1 MTAHKNRHQPLPANK
16 KLSLNLT
23 QSIDLGRSLLA
34 QGNIAAAENVL
45 GSILKRLPADPDA
58 LHLMG
63 ALRNMQGRPLEALAL
78 LEKAVELVSDDA
90 GRWNDI
96 GLVYAKLKRT
106 AQATAAYQRSAE
118 IAGASPMAAK
128 AFDNL
133 GRLQL
138 DSDRVAAER
147 SFREAIELAPEFG
160 LAWYGLAQALIG
172 QDRADEGIEAS
183 VRAIELLP
191 KSMARELVA
200 KALVRSGQKEKAV
213 EFYQQWLQQ
222 EPHNPLI
229 THHLTALTQPYTP
242 EPASSAY
249 IETTFDEFASTFDS
263 KLALLNYQAPDLIC
277 GAIRGV
283 YPDAN
288 ATLDIA
294 DAGCG
299 TGLCGPLVRPWARRL
314 CGFDL
319 SDGMLALARKRNVY
333 SDLHKYE
340 LVNFL
345 NLHPAEFDL
354 LISADTLCYFGSLQS
369 VMAASYRAVRAG
381 GHVIY
386 TVEASDDDTCPH
398 RLDPSGRYAHSLV
411 HVSTAATAAGLR
423 LSCVNRV
430 TLRTESGKPVT
441 GWLVTLHRP

>member
-1 MTAHKNRHQPLPANK
+1 MSSHKSRPQPLSANK
-16 KLSLNLT
+16 KLSLTLA

-34 QGNIAAAENVL
+34 QKNLPAAENVL
-45 GSILKRLPADPDA
+45 NSILERLPGDPDA

-63 ALRNMQGRPLEALAL
+63 ALRNMQGRSLEALAL
-78 LEKAVELVSDDA
+78 LEKAVQLVSDDA

-96 GLVYAKLKRT
+96 GLVYAKLNRA
-106 AQATAAYQRSAE
+106 AQAAAAYQRSAE
-118 IAGASPMAAK
+118 IAGTSPMAAK

-138 DSDRVAAER
+138 DIDRVAAER
-147 SFREAIELAPEFG
+147 SFRQAIELAPGFG
-160 LAWYGLAQALIG
+160 LAWYGLAQALIC
-172 QDRADEGIEAS
+172 QDRAEEGIEAS
-183 VRAIELLP
+183 VRAIHLLP

-200 KALVRSGQKEKAV
+200 KALVRSGQKDKAI
-213 EFYQQWLQQ
+213 EFYQQWLHE
-222 EPHNPLI
+222 EPDNPLI
-229 THHLTALTQPYTP
+229 KHHMTALTQPHTP
-242 EPASSAY
+242 DRASDAY

-263 KLALLNYQAPDLIC
+263 KLAVLDYHAPDLIC
-277 GAIRGV
+277 AAIRAV
-283 YPDAN
+283 YPDAS
-288 ATLDIA
+288 ATLDIG

-299 TGLCGPLVRPWARRL
+299 TGWCGPLVRPWARRL

-319 SDGMLALARKRNVY
+319 SDGMLALAKKRHVY
-333 SDLHKYE
+333 SDLHKLE

-381 GHVIY
+381 GHLIY

-441 GWLVTLHRP
+441 GWLVTLNRP